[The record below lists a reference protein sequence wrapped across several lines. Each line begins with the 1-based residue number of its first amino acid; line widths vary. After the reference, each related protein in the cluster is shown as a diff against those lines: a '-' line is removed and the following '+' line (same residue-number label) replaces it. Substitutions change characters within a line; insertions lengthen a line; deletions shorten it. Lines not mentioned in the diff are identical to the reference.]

1 METETTLTSPSPS
14 PSHPTGKAYLQ
25 YLLSKTF
32 DAKLT
37 SLETNTTTQLNSLN
51 FTSKSFKEFN
61 LTLTNLSKEQKPK
74 PTLTP
79 ITTKPLQTKLQQ
91 QQPKPSTTKSF
102 PRSKT
107 SANLTLPPTK
117 PTFQFKSL
125 LNKKQL
131 STSALITQNQ
141 LNKTTVKTPGKINN
155 FKSVEKK
162 IVVRPFC
169 VSTGARFFKNVRFD
183 YAYQQ
188 RIMQKL
194 NQSAQ
199 FGDSAEKRKQ
209 ELIETIQNT
218 RNNNKQQ
225 FKNKV
230 QNSKNN
236 LDKKK
241 KQIKDSI
248 KTTSLKKTYAPKTER
263 LRTTNPL
270 KKHSLPNNYFVKLK
284 KDKWFNNIL
293 IYLNIKDQLS
303 FTTTSRIFKQQY
315 LFVIDSLENSINNA
329 INLEEGETIDDRIE
343 TLETRAQEKEIQT
356 QMYNEFYISK
366 GSIRAIELFNGES
379 YNKLFKIVLL
389 DSQMKEIIIIYR
401 ILFRF
406 LNEEAIATIE
416 NDNKFWLK
424 CCEFLHKKG
433 EENGIGSYLLSAA
446 NDFNFDDR
454 NIFLISSLIAKKQV
468 ILAPS
473 YYSKIC
479 PSTGLIMFLIKD
491 SLEYCGIIYSDK
503 RTPYKR
509 MLNNA
514 LYVKTLLE
522 RVHKIKS
529 MANVL

>member
-1 METETTLTSPSPS
+1 METETTLTSPS

-91 QQPKPSTTKSF
+91 QQPKLSTTKSF

-188 RIMQKL
+188 RINIHYQIITLL
-194 NQSAQ
+194 N
-199 FGDSAEKRKQ
+199 
-209 ELIETIQNT
+209 
-218 RNNNKQQ
+218 
-225 FKNKV
+225 
-230 QNSKNN
+230 
-236 LDKKK
+236 
-241 KQIKDSI
+241 
-248 KTTSLKKTYAPKTER
+248 LKK
-263 LRTTNPL
+263 
-270 KKHSLPNNYFVKLK
+270 
-284 KDKWFNNIL
+284 
-293 IYLNIKDQLS
+293 
-303 FTTTSRIFKQQY
+303 
-315 LFVIDSLENSINNA
+315 IN
-329 INLEEGETIDDRIE
+329 
-343 TLETRAQEKEIQT
+343 
-356 QMYNEFYISK
+356 
-366 GSIRAIELFNGES
+366 
-379 YNKLFKIVLL
+379 
-389 DSQMKEIIIIYR
+389 
-401 ILFRF
+401 
-406 LNEEAIATIE
+406 
-416 NDNKFWLK
+416 
-424 CCEFLHKKG
+424 
-433 EENGIGSYLLSAA
+433 
-446 NDFNFDDR
+446 
-454 NIFLISSLIAKKQV
+454 
-468 ILAPS
+468 
-473 YYSKIC
+473 
-479 PSTGLIMFLIKD
+479 GL
-491 SLEYCGIIYSDK
+491 IIYSYIL
-503 RTPYKR
+503 T
-509 MLNNA
+509 
-514 LYVKTLLE
+514 
-522 RVHKIKS
+522 
-529 MANVL
+529 